1 MKDGLGNLDP
11 LPQLCL
17 KMFITLAKLS
27 KARRYTSAFHW
38 YKNRTIMFIFVK
50 ALYLFIFLLF
60 VFWEKDYLITLDLK
74 KRWLLPLDKAN
85 HRAAV
90 NWQDKE
96 VNSRSV

>member
-60 VFWEKDYLITLDLK
+60 VCFFEGKGLLDYFGLK
-74 KRWLLPLDKAN
+74 KTLAFT
-85 HRAAV
+85 
-90 NWQDKE
+90 
-96 VNSRSV
+96 S